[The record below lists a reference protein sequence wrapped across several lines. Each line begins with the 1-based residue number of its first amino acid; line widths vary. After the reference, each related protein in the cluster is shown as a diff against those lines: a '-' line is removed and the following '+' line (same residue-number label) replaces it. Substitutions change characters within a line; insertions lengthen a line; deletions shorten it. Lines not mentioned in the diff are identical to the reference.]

1 MNQGSITI
9 DIIDSNPVISID
21 YSDLETFKDLMF
33 FMLSESGYKLFVTT
47 IQNQLSAE
55 NKTEELTIL
64 NFLLNYYEKDQS
76 EQIEKEDYY
85 MRPSSFK

>member
-55 NKTEELTIL
+55 NKTEELIIL

>member
-9 DIIDSNPVISID
+9 DIIDSNPVISIH

-33 FMLSESGYKLFVTT
+33 FMLSESGYELFVTT
-47 IQNQLSAE
+47 IQNQLYAE